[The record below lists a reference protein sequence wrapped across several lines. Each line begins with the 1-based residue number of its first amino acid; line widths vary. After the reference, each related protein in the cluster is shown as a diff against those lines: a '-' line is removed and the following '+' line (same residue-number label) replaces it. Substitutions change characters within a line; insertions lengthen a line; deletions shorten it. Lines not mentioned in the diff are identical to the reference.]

1 MSSAALVPTGSG
13 LDSGG
18 PVVEISSAYH
28 HGSDP
33 RPVRTP
39 QHPVSMVRFLVAF
52 ALAATAFF
60 GPAGV
65 GPAAEPTGA
74 QLYKQHCQRCH
85 GPAGEGTKKAPRPL
99 VGDRSVAQ
107 LGKQIDETMP
117 EDDPDKLDAAESAR
131 VAEYV
136 HGAFYSPTA
145 RARLKPARV
154 ELARLTVAQ
163 YRNAVADLVGSFRPA
178 PKPDARPGLR
188 GEYYNARNFRGDKKV
203 FDRIDPGVRFHFG
216 AEPPEKDKFDPH
228 QFSVRWE
235 GTITPPESGTFEFVV
250 RTDHAARL
258 WVNDQTTP
266 VIDAWVKSG
275 NDTVFR
281 GAVDL
286 LAGRA
291 YPIRLE
297 FSKAKQ
303 GVDDSKKLKK
313 DRPVLPASVV
323 LGWKRPHG
331 ADEVV
336 PADVLSP
343 GTAPAGFVAT
353 TPFPP
358 DDRSLGWERGT
369 AVSKEWDAATT
380 DAALET
386 VGYVAARLEEL
397 AGVRPPDTTRAD
409 NSGNPAGL
417 STDAKKRADVPAAER
432 AAKLKAFARTFAE
445 RAFRR
450 PLTPDLERQ
459 YVGKPFDG
467 ADPDLAVK
475 RSVLLVLKSPRF
487 LYREAGAS
495 ADGYA
500 VASRLAFSLWD
511 SPPDGELLKAAADG
525 KLTTPEQV
533 RARAERMLRDPR
545 AAAKVRDLLL
555 TWLKVK
561 QPPDLA
567 KDPRRFPAFDEAT
580 AADLRASLERFLDGV
595 MTSDAADFRQ
605 LLLADQ
611 YPVNE
616 RLAKL
621 YGVAGPADGG
631 WRAARLDPGQRAGA
645 LTHPYVLAAFAY
657 TAESSPIHRGV
668 FLARGVLGLNL
679 RPPQEAFSPLAPDLH
694 PKLTTR
700 ERVALQTSPQACVTC
715 HGVINPL
722 GFALEGFDAAG
733 RLRVADRGKPVD
745 AVGSYQTRAGT
756 NVSFTGAVELA
767 RFLADSPEV
776 HAAFVEQAFHHLVRQ
791 PVRAFG
797 PDKLDELRK
806 EFAAGGYNI
815 RKLLAAVAV
824 TGALPPPDKPTSTVP
839 TGALP

>member
-1 MSSAALVPTGSG
+1 M
-13 LDSGG
+13 
-18 PVVEISSAYH
+18 VETNSAYH
-28 HGSDP
+28 HGSGP
-33 RPVRTP
+33 RPVPPSADRLV
-39 QHPVSMVRFLVAF
+39 HSVRVPTRYRIVLSAV
-52 ALAATAFF
+52 ALAW
-60 GPAGV
+60 PAGV
-65 GPAAEPTGA
+65 GAADEPTGA
-74 QLYKQHCQRCH
+74 QLYKQHCSRCH
-85 GPAGEGTKKAPRPL
+85 GKAGEGTKKAPRPL
-99 VGDRSVAQ
+99 VGDRSPIQ

-136 HGAFYSPTA
+136 HQAFYSPTA

-154 ELARLTVAQ
+154 ELSRLTVGQ

-178 PKPDARPGLR
+178 PQPDARQGLK

-203 FDRIDPGVRFHFG
+203 FDRVDPGVQFHFG
-216 AEPPEKDKFDPH
+216 QAAPEKDKFDPH
-228 QFSVRWE
+228 QFSIRWE
-235 GTITPPESGTFEFVV
+235 GTVLPPETGTYEFVV
-250 RTDHAARL
+250 RTEHAARL
-258 WVNDQTTP
+258 WVNDQKVP

-275 NDTVFR
+275 SDTVFR
-281 GAVDL
+281 GAVEL

-291 YPIRLE
+291 YPLRLE

-303 GVDDSKKLKK
+303 GVDDSKKQKK

-331 ADEVV
+331 TDEVI
-336 PADVLSP
+336 PADSLSP
-343 GTAPAGFVAT
+343 GTAPAGFVVTA
-353 TPFPP
+353 PFPP

-369 AVSKEWDAATT
+369 TVSKEWDAATT

-386 VGYVAARLEEL
+386 IGYVAARLDEL
-397 AGVRPPDTTRAD
+397 AGVRPVDMTRGD
-409 NSGNPAGL
+409 NSGNPSEL
-417 STDAKKRADVPAAER
+417 STDAKKRADVPTAER
-432 AAKLKAFARTFAE
+432 AEKLKAFARRFAE

-450 PLTPDLERQ
+450 PLTPELETQ
-459 YVGKPFDG
+459 YVGKPFDA
-467 ADPDLAVK
+467 ADADLAVK
-475 RSVLLVLKSPRF
+475 RSMLLVLKSPRF
-487 LYREAGAS
+487 LYREAGDA

-500 VASRLAFSLWD
+500 VASRLAFAVWD
-511 SPPDGELLKAAADG
+511 APPDDELLQAAGDG

-533 RARAERMLRDPR
+533 RAQAERMLRDPR
-545 AAAKVRDLLL
+545 GRAKVRDLLL
-555 TWLKVK
+555 TWLKLK

-567 KDPRRFPAFDEAT
+567 KDARRFPGFDDAA

-595 MTSDAADFRQ
+595 ASSDGADFRQ

-621 YGVAGPADGG
+621 YGVASPSAGG
-631 WRAARLDPGQRAGA
+631 WRNARLDPGKRTGV
-645 LTHPYVLAAFAY
+645 LTHPYLLAAFAY

-722 GFALEGFDAAG
+722 GYALEGFDAAG
-733 RLRVADRGKPVD
+733 RLRASDRGKPVD
-745 AVGSYQTRAGT
+745 AAGSYQTRAGAD
-756 NVSFTGAVELA
+756 VAFDGAVDLA

-791 PVRAFG
+791 PVRAYG

-806 EFAAGGYNI
+806 AFAAGGYNI
-815 RKLLAAVAV
+815 RTLLAAVAV
-824 TGALPPPDKPTSTVP
+824 TGSLPPNEPRHSPQSRRVQRADHPDR
-839 TGALP
+839 